1 MKCLLILIFVKK
13 YDILF
18 LKLKL
23 SEKRCLRLFKRK
35 KYKRNIKKIG
45 KNLYSL
51 KGHEN
56 LFREFFK
63 DYFLN
68 RDNSIDKKP
77 VTWNIEP
84 FERLRGV
91 KNRISVYPF
100 MFSISGCD
108 GCSYRQF
115 SYKGVMDSKSRYN
128 DLRDYGSHVYEIE
141 IKYEFVGNVVIPFLS
156 NQINVLSV
164 TYYGLHGKT
173 EVGCIDN
180 IPQYWNYDEFFLIV
194 SEGSDTYYDNENM
207 NINTWV
213 KDENGIFSGYIK
225 DIDYGNLCWCGYDR
239 IGDKVFKKWSNAY
252 QATVDIF
259 DKDCEHF
266 SVKDIEYTITTLAM
280 NIRYLEKTLH
290 FGDKW
295 YEERIRYINEY
306 PFGCF
311 VEGHIYNN
319 TYNSTPLKK
328 FIGHD
333 ISDFILETHIPD
345 DFRFVKLYIKKG
357 NFIPDNLE
365 LPFNVLRE
373 DDIAGMRDYS
383 IIPKFVG
390 YYPVRIEFL
399 DTGFKEIASI
409 DFDKFGVAKF
419 NNFIKIEQL

>member
-1 MKCLLILIFVKK
+1 M
-13 YDILF
+13 
-18 LKLKL
+18 
-23 SEKRCLRLFKRK
+23 
-35 KYKRNIKKIG
+35 
-45 KNLYSL
+45 
-51 KGHEN
+51 
-56 LFREFFK
+56 
-63 DYFLN
+63 
-68 RDNSIDKKP
+68 
-77 VTWNIEP
+77 
-84 FERLRGV
+84 
-91 KNRISVYPF
+91 
-100 MFSISGCD
+100 
-108 GCSYRQF
+108 
-115 SYKGVMDSKSRYN
+115 
-128 DLRDYGSHVYEIE
+128 
-141 IKYEFVGNVVIPFLS
+141 
-156 NQINVLSV
+156 

-173 EVGCIDN
+173 EVKCVDN

-194 SEGSDTYYDNENM
+194 SEVSDTYYDNENM

-225 DIDYGNLCWCGYDR
+225 DIDYGNLCWCGYDK

-259 DKDCEHF
+259 DKDSEHF

-328 FIGHD
+328 IIGHD

-345 DFRFVKLYIKKG
+345 DFRFVKLYMKKG

-365 LPFNVLRE
+365 LPFNILRE

-409 DFDKFGVAKF
+409 DFDRFGVAKF
-419 NNFIKIEQL
+419 NNFIKAE

>member
-1 MKCLLILIFVKK
+1 MN
-13 YDILF
+13 
-18 LKLKL
+18 
-23 SEKRCLRLFKRK
+23 EKRCLRLFKRK

-68 RDNSIDKKP
+68 RDSSIDKKP

-128 DLRDYGSHVYEIE
+128 DLRDYGSHVPEIE
-141 IKYEFVGNVVIPFLS
+141 IKYEFVGNTVISYLF

-173 EVGCIDN
+173 EVKCVDN

-225 DIDYGNLCWCGYDR
+225 DIDYGNLCWCGYDK

-259 DKDCEHF
+259 DKDSEHF

-311 VEGHIYNN
+311 VEG
-319 TYNSTPLKK
+319 
-328 FIGHD
+328 
-333 ISDFILETHIPD
+333 PD
-345 DFRFVKLYIKKG
+345 DFRFVKLYMKKG

-365 LPFNVLRE
+365 LPFNILRE

-409 DFDKFGVAKF
+409 DFDRFGVAKF
-419 NNFIKIEQL
+419 NNFIKAE